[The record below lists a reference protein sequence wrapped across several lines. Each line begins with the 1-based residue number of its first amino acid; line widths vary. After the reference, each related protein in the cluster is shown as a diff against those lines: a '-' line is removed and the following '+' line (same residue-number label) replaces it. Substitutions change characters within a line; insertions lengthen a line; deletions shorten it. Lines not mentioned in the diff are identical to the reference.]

1 MLDYKYKLL
10 KCPFNL
16 QSNNLYRYIKWWLF
30 QLVTLRARFIFKD
43 SNIFYKLVMHSV
55 LFFLR
60 EFISRILYYKQYSEI
75 FLLKGNT
82 CFIQLSM
89 SHIAVRLYK
98 YILAV
103 SLYYE
108 VYFYYKWHSIARTLI
123 SRRSWSLEV
132 NSQSRFFSRF
142 NHPNQ
147 CAIVII
153 RNRINTVQYIVLFTH
168 KMMKAWKIIF
178 RLTPT

>member
-1 MLDYKYKLL
+1 MTISATSMLDYKYKLL

-16 QSNNLYRYIKWWLF
+16 KSNNLYRYIKWWLF

-75 FLLKGNT
+75 FFLKGNT

-108 VYFYYKWHSIARTLI
+108 VYFYYRWHSIARTLI
-123 SRRSWSLEV
+123 SRSELTV
-132 NSQSRFFSRF
+132 PMFFSF
-142 NHPNQ
+142 
-147 CAIVII
+147 
-153 RNRINTVQYIVLFTH
+153 
-168 KMMKAWKIIF
+168 
-178 RLTPT
+178 

>member
-1 MLDYKYKLL
+1 MRRPCWIASTNYWSVPLICNQTICTDI
-10 KCPFNL
+10 
-16 QSNNLYRYIKWWLF
+16 SNGDFF
-30 QLVTLRARFIFKD
+30 QLVTLKARFIFKD

-60 EFISRILYYKQYSEI
+60 KFISRILYYKQYSEI
-75 FLLKGNT
+75 YILKGST

-108 VYFYYKWHSIARTLI
+108 VYFYYRWHSIARTLI
-123 SRRSWSLEV
+123 SRSELTV
-132 NSQSRFFSRF
+132 PMFFSF
-142 NHPNQ
+142 
-147 CAIVII
+147 
-153 RNRINTVQYIVLFTH
+153 
-168 KMMKAWKIIF
+168 
-178 RLTPT
+178 